1 MRNLKNI
8 FSLRFLQNVK
18 SHIISYKLFLGGSS
32 GRVFGLDII
41 RAVAILLVLISHS
54 RRFLVSVFG
63 KYTELFSFGGYVGVE
78 LFFVLSGFLIG
89 GILIKTL
96 DHNGGKVTF
105 KNVKDFWVRRWFR
118 TLPNYYLVLLI
129 NIIALSF
136 ISHHIVFNY
145 KYFFFLQNF
154 LTPISDNL
162 NYGQS
167 WSLTIEEWF
176 YLLTPVILYLLI
188 RTKKGKRQKAILFG
202 ILLIIILIPILKIA
216 YYYAVDI
223 FLNKAEKITFTFYR
237 SVVILRLD
245 SLLYGV
251 LIAYLNFYYKD
262 WITKQA
268 KVLFG
273 IGLFALLGIVF
284 YCIRFVIDDNSNT
297 SLAFNILFTSCGSL
311 GLSLLL
317 PFLNNIKSVRHSLAT
332 RFIVAT
338 SVISY
343 SLYLIHFSFIFPI
356 VNYLKIGG
364 LYKYVLFWILCYL
377 VSSINFILFENR
389 MTRLRDKI
397 TK

>member
-1 MRNLKNI
+1 MKQELQKFKNT
-8 FSLRFLQNVK
+8 L
-18 SHIISYKLFLGGSS
+18 LGTERD
-32 GRVFGLDII
+32 RVFGLDIV
-41 RAVAILLVLISHS
+41 RAVAILLVLFSHS
-54 RRFLVSVFG
+54 RGYLKPVIG
-63 KYTELFSFGGYVGVE
+63 EAAELFSFGGYLGVE

-89 GILIKTL
+89 GILIKIL
-96 DHNGGKVTF
+96 DHDGGRVTF

-118 TLPNYYLVLLI
+118 TLPNYFLVLLV
-129 NIIALSF
+129 NIIALSI
-136 ISHHIVFNY
+136 ISQHIVINY
-145 KYFFFLQNF
+145 KYFFFLQNL

-176 YLLTPVILYLLI
+176 YLLTPIILYLLI
-188 RTKKGKRQKAILFG
+188 RINKIERKKAILWG
-202 ILLIIILIPILKIA
+202 ILIIIIFIPILKIG
-216 YYYAVDI
+216 YYYTVDF
-223 FLNKAEKITFTFYR
+223 FLHKAEKITFVFYR

-251 LIAYLNFYYKD
+251 LIAYFNFYYKD

-284 YCIRFVIDDNSNT
+284 YCIRVVVNDNSHT
-297 SLAFNILFTSCGSL
+297 SLTFNILFTSCGSL

-317 PFLNNIKSVRHSLAT
+317 PFFNKIRSVRPSIVT
-332 RFIVAT
+332 RFIVVT

-343 SLYLIHFSFIFPI
+343 SLYLIHFSFISPV

-364 LYKYVLFWILCYL
+364 IYKYLLFWLLCYL
-377 VSSINFILFENR
+377 ISSINFVLFENR
-389 MTRLRDKI
+389 MTKLREKI